1 MAGRKQR
8 GRGGGRG
15 YRGGRGSSRGGGRGG
30 RGGGGGSRGRG
41 RGLGYAMRDEIDDD
55 FVVVPFCTSGHHFW
69 HMSFMCGAL
78 QTPGITRGEVRRLLI
93 QVVTNTREEEAMI
106 TSQITL
112 TAWTATTTTTTRG
125 SRLPF
130 KELVPVVARLAA
142 TVISV
147 GAVSGGSPGQT

>member
-15 YRGGRGSSRGGGRGG
+15 FRGGRGPSRGGGRGG
-30 RGGGGGSRGRG
+30 RGGGRGRG
-41 RGLGYAMRDEIDDD
+41 RGLGYATTDEIDDD
-55 FVVVPFCTSGHHFW
+55 FVVVPACTSGHHFW
-69 HMSFMCGAL
+69 HISFMCGAL
-78 QTPGITRGEVRRLLI
+78 QTPKITRGEVRRLLM
-93 QVVTNTREEEAMI
+93 QVGGTNTREEEAMI

-112 TAWTATTTTTTRG
+112 TAWTTATTIITRG

-130 KELVPVVARLAA
+130 KELVPAVALLAE
-142 TVISV
+142 TDISV